1 MSPEPRKTAAGW
13 VLVLAAASAVGLTI
27 LPMIYGFLI
36 WTGWI
41 GR

>member
-1 MSPEPRKTAAGW
+1 MATRKTVAAW
-13 VLVLAAASAVGLTI
+13 VLVFTVGVIIAFFI